1 MLNVKLEKRTMQIN
15 KKILFLL
22 ILFPSLSGLI
32 FFTSCSTP
40 EAPIKVVLPPLG
52 PPEKP
57 LNNAIENRFQQSSQ
71 QGPTAVET
79 AIELSKKHFQLSE
92 EMVILRQEKQDLLA
106 ENGLLKDQLTTY
118 KDQLQQTQTE
128 LTEANDLL
136 IEMRI
141 ELNNW
146 KVNVTGFQEEMRKAD
161 TAQLDA
167 LLKIFEL
174 LGGEVQT
181 EPEQSQDAVSRQM
194 HSSQSEQ
201 AKTQK
206 S

>member
-1 MLNVKLEKRTMQIN
+1 MKIN
-15 KKILFLL
+15 KKNALFL
-22 ILFPSLSGLI
+22 ILFPALSGLM

-52 PPEKP
+52 APEKP
-57 LNNAIENRFQQSSQ
+57 LNSAAESRFQQSSL
-71 QGPTAVET
+71 QGPTAVES
-79 AIELSKKHFQLSE
+79 AIELSKKHSQLSE

-106 ENGLLKDQLTTY
+106 ENSLLKDELATHKAQLR
-118 KDQLQQTQTE
+118 QTQKE

-146 KVNVTGFQEEMRKAD
+146 KVNVTGFQDEMRKAD
-161 TAQLDA
+161 TTQLEA

-174 LGGEVQT
+174 LGGET
-181 EPEQSQDAVSRQM
+181 ETESEQNQDAVSSQIEA
-194 HSSQSEQ
+194 SQSEQ
-201 AKTQK
+201 QAKT
-206 S
+206 

>member
-1 MLNVKLEKRTMQIN
+1 MQTN
-15 KKILFLL
+15 KNLIFLL
-22 ILFPSLSGLI
+22 IMFPALSGLM

-40 EAPIKVVLPPLG
+40 EGPIKVVLPSIG

-57 LNNAIENRFQQSSQ
+57 LNNAIENRFQQSSP

-79 AIELSKKHFQLSE
+79 AIELSKKHSQLSE
-92 EMVILRQEKQDLLA
+92 KMFILRQEKQDLLT

-118 KDQLQQTQTE
+118 KAQLQQTQTE

-146 KVNVTGFQEEMRKAD
+146 KVNVTGFQDEMRKAD

-167 LLKIFEL
+167 LLKIFEM
-174 LGGEVQT
+174 LGGEIQT
-181 EPEQSQDAVSRQM
+181 ELDQAQDAVSGKI
-194 HSSQSEQ
+194 HSNQPEQ
-201 AKTQK
+201 AKT
-206 S
+206 